1 MELDGLSLWEK
12 ILEKLKEKVPEQTFK
27 TWFSPTKGLSFSEDI
42 LFVEVPNPFFID
54 WLEEHYINI
63 LSDIAVSLLKRKMKI
78 SFKANTSEAMRPEPV
93 LKDIVAFPSPRTNL
107 RERYTFEN
115 YVVGK
120 CNHFAQAASLAVA
133 KAPAKTY
140 NPLFIYGGVGL
151 GKTHLMHAIGN
162 YSQSLYRD
170 SRAFYIPAEKFM
182 NEMIYAIKNQETLE
196 FKNKYRSL
204 DMLLI
209 DDIHFLADK
218 VSLQEEIF
226 HTFNAL
232 YGAQKQ
238 VVVTSDKPPREIP
251 ALEERLISRF
261 QWGLV
266 VDIQPPDLETRIAIL
281 KKKSEL
287 DGINVPEDV
296 IFYIANNI
304 RTNIRELEG
313 SLVRL
318 LALSS
323 LTNTEINLTTAKEML
338 NSIIGSR
345 KNQINLKNILKTVA
359 DFFDVS
365 EESLV
370 GKRRTAS
377 VVLPRQVGMYILRE
391 LTSLSL
397 KEIGSKFGGRDHTTV
412 LHAYDKIGTLIKE
425 DREFSNNIDKIIRK
439 LTS

>member
-1 MELDGLSLWEK
+1 MNDNGLRLWGQILD
-12 ILEKLKEKVPEQTFK
+12 KLKEKIPKQTFE
-27 TWFSPTKGLSFSEDI
+27 TWFSPAKGVGFSGDTLI
-42 LFVEVPNPFFID
+42 VEVPNPFFID
-54 WLEEHYINI
+54 WLEEHYMDLLHDAAYDI
-63 LSDIAVSLLKRKMKI
+63 LNRRIKI
-78 SFKANTSEAMRPEPV
+78 SFKAIATESVRAEPT
-93 LKDIVAFPSPRTNL
+93 LKEIISYPSPRTNL
-107 RERYTFEN
+107 RERYTFDN
-115 YVVGK
+115 FVVGK
-120 CNHFAQAASLAVA
+120 CNQFAQAASFAVA

-162 YSQSLYRD
+162 YSFSLYNGLKI
-170 SRAFYIPAEKFM
+170 FYIPAEKFM
-182 NEMIYAIKNQETLE
+182 NEMVFAIKNQETLE

-209 DDIHFLADK
+209 DDIHFLGDK
-218 VSLQEEIF
+218 ESLQEEIF
-226 HTFNAL
+226 HTFNEL

-238 VVVTSDKPPREIP
+238 IVVTSDRPPREIP
-251 ALEERLISRF
+251 SLEERLISRF

-266 VDIQPPDLETRIAIL
+266 VDIQAPELETRIAIL
-281 KKKSEL
+281 KKKAEL

-318 LALSS
+318 LALAS
-323 LTNTEINLTTAKEML
+323 LTNTEINLSTAKEML
-338 NSIIGSR
+338 DSIIGSK
-345 KNQINLKNILKTVA
+345 KNHIGFQSILRTVA
-359 DFFDVS
+359 DYFDVS

-377 VVLPRQVGMYILRE
+377 VAFPRQVAMYIARE

-397 KEIGSKFGGRDHTTV
+397 KEIGGKFGGRDHTTV
-412 LHAYDKIGTLIKE
+412 LHAYDKITKLIKE
-425 DREFSNNIDKIIRK
+425 DGELSSKVDRIIRK
-439 LTS
+439 LTT

>member
-281 KKKSEL
+281 KKKSEM

>member
-1 MELDGLSLWEK
+1 MELNGLSLWET
-12 ILEKLKEKVPEQTFK
+12 IQERLKEKIPEQTFK
-27 TWFSPTKGLSFSEDI
+27 TWFSPTKGISFKDNI

-54 WLEEHYINI
+54 WLEEHYIEI
-63 LSDIAVSLLKRKMKI
+63 LQEAALSVLNRKVKI
-78 SFKANTSEAMRPEPV
+78 SFMTNTTKPVNPEPV
-93 LKDIVAFPSPRTNL
+93 LKEIVTFPSPRSNL
-107 RERYTFEN
+107 RERYTFDN
-115 YVVGK
+115 FVVGK
-120 CNHFAQAASLAVA
+120 CNQFAQAASLAVA

-151 GKTHLMHAIGN
+151 GKTHLMHAVGN
-162 YSQSLYRD
+162 YSQSLYRN
-170 SRAFYIPAEKFM
+170 SRVFYIPSEKFM
-182 NEMIYAIKNQETLE
+182 NEMVYAIKNQETLE

-209 DDIHFLADK
+209 DDIHFLGDK

-238 VVVTSDKPPREIP
+238 IIVTSDKPPREIP
-251 ALEERLISRF
+251 SLEERLISRF

-266 VDIQPPDLETRIAIL
+266 VDIQAPDLETRIAIL
-281 KKKSEL
+281 NKKSEM

-318 LALSS
+318 LAISS

-338 NSIIGSR
+338 DSIIGSKR
-345 KNQINLKNILKTVA
+345 NQINMNSILRTVA

-365 EESLV
+365 EESLI

-397 KEIGSKFGGRDHTTV
+397 KEIGTKFGGRDHTTV
-412 LHAYDKIGTLIKE
+412 LHAYDKISKMIKE
-425 DREFSNNIDKIIRK
+425 DKDFSNKIDKIIRK
-439 LTS
+439 LIS

>member
-1 MELDGLSLWEK
+1 MEKFSSNWKK
-12 ILEKLKEKVPEQTFK
+12 ILEKIKEKIPPQTFE
-27 TWFSPTKGLSFSEDI
+27 TWFSPTKAVRFVDDTLY
-42 LFVEVPNPFFID
+42 VEVPNPFFID
-54 WLEEHYINI
+54 WLEEHYYKLINNIAKEVISNSVKVSFQPNNQDSERTDSI
-63 LSDIAVSLLKRKMKI
+63 LKETV
-78 SFKANTSEAMRPEPV
+78 TY
-93 LKDIVAFPSPRTNL
+93 PSPVTNL
-107 RERYTFEN
+107 RKRYTFDN

-120 CNHFAQAASLAVA
+120 CNQFAQAASLAVA

-151 GKTHLMHAIGN
+151 GKTHLMHAVGN
-162 YSQSLYRD
+162 YSHSLYRD
-170 SRAFYIPAEKFM
+170 SRVFYIPAEKFM
-182 NEMIYAIKNQETLE
+182 NEMVYAIKNQETLE
-196 FKNKYRSL
+196 FKNKYRCL

-209 DDIHFLADK
+209 DDIHFLGDK
-218 VSLQEEIF
+218 ESLQEEIF

-238 VVVTSDKPPREIP
+238 IVVTSDRPPREIP
-251 ALEERLISRF
+251 SLEERLISRF

-287 DGINVPEDV
+287 DDINIPEDV

-304 RTNIRELEG
+304 RSNIRELEG

-323 LTNTEINLTTAKEML
+323 LTNTEINLATAKEML
-338 NSIIGSR
+338 ESIVGT
-345 KNQINLKNILKTVA
+345 KKDNVKLGNILRTVA

-377 VVLPRQVGMYILRE
+377 VALPRQVAMYIYRE
-391 LTSLSL
+391 LSSLSL

-412 LHAYDKIGTLIKE
+412 LHAYDKISKMIKE
-425 DREFSNNIDKIIRK
+425 DKVFSQKIDKILRK

>member
-1 MELDGLSLWEK
+1 MELNGLSLWEK

-281 KKKSEL
+281 KKKSEM

-365 EESLV
+365 EESLI

>member
-1 MELDGLSLWEK
+1 MELNGLSLWEK

-27 TWFSPTKGLSFSEDI
+27 TWFSPTKGLNFSEDT

-281 KKKSEL
+281 KKKSEM

-377 VVLPRQVGMYILRE
+377 VVLPRQIGMYILRE

>member
-27 TWFSPTKGLSFSEDI
+27 TWFSPTKGLSFSEDT

-120 CNHFAQAASLAVA
+120 CNQFAQAASLAVA

-377 VVLPRQVGMYILRE
+377 VVLPRQIGMYILRE

>member
-12 ILEKLKEKVPEQTFK
+12 ILEKLKEKIPEQTFK
-27 TWFSPTKGLSFSEDI
+27 TWFSPTKGLSFSEDT

-78 SFKANTSEAMRPEPV
+78 SFKANTSEAVRPEPV

-120 CNHFAQAASLAVA
+120 CNQFAQAASLAVA

>member
-1 MELDGLSLWEK
+1 MEENHIFPWKKVLEK
-12 ILEKLKEKVPEQTFK
+12 IKERIPEQTYE
-27 TWFSPTKGLSFSEDI
+27 TWFSPTKEIKFIGNTL
-42 LFVEVPNPFFID
+42 LVEVPNPFFID
-54 WLEEHYINI
+54 WLEEHYQKLINDSARAI
-63 LSDIAVSLLKRKMKI
+63 LKREVI
-78 SFKANTSEAMRPEPV
+78 VSFKPSKTDTVRAKSTLRESV
-93 LKDIVAFPSPRTNL
+93 SYPSPRTNL
-107 RERYTFEN
+107 RERYTFDN

-151 GKTHLMHAIGN
+151 GKTHLMHAVGN
-162 YSQSLYRD
+162 YSRLLYRD
-170 SRAFYIPAEKFM
+170 SRVFYIPAEKFM
-182 NEMIYAIKNQETLE
+182 NEMVYAIKNQETLE

-218 VSLQEEIF
+218 ESLQEEIF

-238 VVVTSDKPPREIP
+238 IIVTSDRPPREIP
-251 ALEERLISRF
+251 SLEERLISRF
-261 QWGLV
+261 QWGLI

-281 KKKSEL
+281 KKKSEM
-287 DGINVPEDV
+287 DQISIPEDV

-318 LALSS
+318 IAISS
-323 LTNTEINLTTAKEML
+323 LTNTEISLPTAKDTL
-338 NSIIGSR
+338 DSIIGSR
-345 KNQINLKNILKTVA
+345 KNRIDSKKILKTIA

-377 VVLPRQVGMYILRE
+377 VALPRQVGMYIFRE

-397 KEIGSKFGGRDHTTV
+397 KEVGSKFGGRDHTTV
-412 LHAYDKIGTLIKE
+412 LHAYNKISKLIKNNK
-425 DREFSNNIDKIIRK
+425 EFSSKVDKIIRT
-439 LTS
+439 LTP

>member
-1 MELDGLSLWEK
+1 MKENASVIWK
-12 ILEKLKEKVPEQTFK
+12 NILENIKTKIPEQTFS
-27 TWFSPTKGLSFSEDI
+27 TWFSPTIGLEFTDNTI
-42 LFVEVPNPFFID
+42 FVEVPNPFFID
-54 WLEEHYINI
+54 WLAEHYIT
-63 LSDIAVSLLKRKMKI
+63 LLNETAALVLKKNVKI
-78 SFKANTSEAMRPEPV
+78 SFKAYKGAEIAEETV
-93 LKDIVAFPSPRTNL
+93 LRDVVSFPSPRTNL
-107 RERYTFEN
+107 QKIYTFEN

-120 CNHFAQAASLAVA
+120 CNQFAQAACLAVA

-151 GKTHLMHAIGN
+151 GKTHLMHAVGN
-162 YSQSLYRD
+162 YSLSLYKN
-170 SRAFYIPAEKFM
+170 SHIFYIPAEKFM
-182 NEMIYAIKNQETLE
+182 NEMVYAIKNRETLE

-209 DDIHFLADK
+209 DDIHFLGDK
-218 VSLQEEIF
+218 ESLQEEIF

-238 VVVTSDKPPREIP
+238 IIVTSDRPPREIP
-251 ALEERLISRF
+251 SLEERLISRF

-281 KKKSEL
+281 KKKSEM
-287 DGINVPEDV
+287 DGISVPEDV
-296 IFYIANNI
+296 IFYIASNI

-323 LTNTEINLTTAKEML
+323 LTKTEINLSTAKEML
-338 NSIIGSR
+338 DSIIGSK
-345 KNQINLKNILKTVA
+345 KNTFNIKNFLRVIA
-359 DFFDVS
+359 DYFDVS

-370 GKRRTAS
+370 GKRRTSS

-397 KEIGSKFGGRDHTTV
+397 KEIGAKFGGRDHTTV
-412 LHAYDKIGTLIKE
+412 LHAYDKIEKLIHENK
-425 DREFSNNIDKIIRK
+425 EFSNKIDKIIRK

>member
-1 MELDGLSLWEK
+1 MELNGLSLWEK

-27 TWFSPTKGLSFSEDI
+27 TWFSPTKGLNFSEDT

-281 KKKSEL
+281 KKKSEM

>member
-27 TWFSPTKGLSFSEDI
+27 TWFSPTKGLSFSEDT

>member
-1 MELDGLSLWEK
+1 MELNGLSLWEK

-27 TWFSPTKGLSFSEDI
+27 TWFSPTKGLNFSEDT

-120 CNHFAQAASLAVA
+120 CNQFAQAASLAVA

-338 NSIIGSR
+338 SSIIGSR
-345 KNQINLKNILKTVA
+345 KNQINLKNILKMVA

-370 GKRRTAS
+370 VVRFIS
-377 VVLPRQVGMYILRE
+377 V
-391 LTSLSL
+391 
-397 KEIGSKFGGRDHTTV
+397 
-412 LHAYDKIGTLIKE
+412 TL
-425 DREFSNNIDKIIRK
+425 
-439 LTS
+439 

>member
-1 MELDGLSLWEK
+1 MELNGLSLWEK

-27 TWFSPTKGLSFSEDI
+27 TWFSPTKGLNFSEDT

>member
-27 TWFSPTKGLSFSEDI
+27 TWFSPTKGLNFSEDT

>member
-1 MELDGLSLWEK
+1 MELNGLSLWEK

-27 TWFSPTKGLSFSEDI
+27 TWFSPTKGLNFSEDT

-120 CNHFAQAASLAVA
+120 CNQFAQAASLAVA

-338 NSIIGSR
+338 SSIIGSR

-377 VVLPRQVGMYILRE
+377 VVLPRQIGMYILRE

>member
-78 SFKANTSEAMRPEPV
+78 SFKANTSEAMRLEPV

>member
-27 TWFSPTKGLSFSEDI
+27 TWFSPTKGLSFSADT

-78 SFKANTSEAMRPEPV
+78 SFKANTSEAVRPEPV

-120 CNHFAQAASLAVA
+120 CNQFAQAASLAVA

>member
-1 MELDGLSLWEK
+1 MEDNGFSLWTQ
-12 ILEKLKEKVPEQTFK
+12 ILEKIKEKVPEQSFK
-27 TWFSPTKGLSFSEDI
+27 TWFSTTKGLSFTDGS
-42 LFVEVPNPFFID
+42 LLVEVPNPFYID
-54 WLEEHYINI
+54 WLEEHYLNI
-63 LSDIAVSLLKRKMKI
+63 LNETASAVLKRKIKI
-78 SFKANTSEAMRPEPV
+78 SFKANNLETIRPEPA
-93 LKDIVAFPSPRTNL
+93 LKEIVSFPSPKTNL

-115 YVVGK
+115 FIVGK
-120 CNHFAQAASLAVA
+120 CNQFAQAAALAVA

-162 YSQSLYRD
+162 YSQSLYRN
-170 SRAFYIPAEKFM
+170 SRVFYIPAEKFM
-182 NEMIYAIKNQETLE
+182 NEMVYAIKNQETLE
-196 FKNKYRSL
+196 FKNKYRNL

-209 DDIHFLADK
+209 DDIHFLGDK

-238 VVVTSDKPPREIP
+238 IVVTSDRPPRDIP
-251 ALEERLISRF
+251 SLEERLISRF

-266 VDIQPPDLETRIAIL
+266 VDIQTPDLETRIAIL
-281 KKKSEL
+281 KKKAEL
-287 DGINVPEDV
+287 DEINIPEDV

-323 LTNTEINLTTAKEML
+323 LTNSEINLTTAKEML
-338 NSIIGSR
+338 NSFIGDK
-345 KNQINLKNILKTVA
+345 KNRIKLKDILKIVT

-365 EESLV
+365 EEALI

-377 VVLPRQVGMYILRE
+377 VALPRQVGMYILRE

-397 KEIGSKFGGRDHTTV
+397 KEIGLKFGGRDHTTV
-412 LHAYDKIGTLIKE
+412 LHAYDKISKMLK
-425 DREFSNNIDKIIRK
+425 DDKDFCNKIDKIIRK
-439 LTS
+439 LIS

>member
-1 MELDGLSLWEK
+1 MFNGETLWEK
-12 ILEKLKEKVPEQTFK
+12 ILEKIKEKIPEQTFK
-27 TWFSPTKGLSFSEDI
+27 TWFSPTKGLQYENKT
-42 LFVEVPNPFFID
+42 LVVEVPNLFFID
-54 WLEEHYINI
+54 WLEEHYLPLINET
-63 LSDIAVSLLKRKMKI
+63 AHEVSREYIGI
-78 SFKANTSEAMRPEPV
+78 SFKPSNVESIKTEPP
-93 LKDIVAFPSPRTNL
+93 LKEVVSFPSPKTNL

-115 YVVGK
+115 FVVGK
-120 CNHFAQAASLAVA
+120 CNQFAQAAALAVA

-151 GKTHLMHAIGN
+151 GKTHLMHAVGN
-162 YSQSLYRD
+162 YALSLYKN
-170 SRAFYIPAEKFM
+170 SRIFYIPAEKFM
-182 NEMIYAIKNQETLE
+182 NEMIYAIKNREILE
-196 FKNKYRSL
+196 FKKKYRSL

-209 DDIHFLADK
+209 DDIHFLGDK
-218 VSLQEEIF
+218 ESLQEEIF

-238 VVVTSDKPPREIP
+238 IIVTSDRPPREIP
-251 ALEERLISRF
+251 SLEERLISRF

-287 DGINVPEDV
+287 DGITIPEDV

-323 LTNTEINLTTAKEML
+323 LTNTEINLSTAKEML
-338 NSIIGSR
+338 NSIIGD
-345 KNQINLKNILKTVA
+345 KKKEVKIQHIFKVVA

-365 EESLV
+365 EESLT

-377 VVLPRQVGMYILRE
+377 VALPRQVGMYILRE
-391 LTSLSL
+391 LTPLSL
-397 KEIGSKFGGRDHTTV
+397 KEIGAKFGGRDHTTV
-412 LHAYDKIGTLIKE
+412 LHAYDKISKMIRENK
-425 DREFSNNIDKIIRK
+425 EFSNKIDKIIRK
-439 LTS
+439 LTM

>member
-1 MELDGLSLWEK
+1 MELNGLSLWEK

-27 TWFSPTKGLSFSEDI
+27 TWFSPTKGLNFSEDT

-120 CNHFAQAASLAVA
+120 CNQFAQAASLAVA

-281 KKKSEL
+281 KKKSEM

>member
-1 MELDGLSLWEK
+1 
-12 ILEKLKEKVPEQTFK
+12 
-27 TWFSPTKGLSFSEDI
+27 
-42 LFVEVPNPFFID
+42 
-54 WLEEHYINI
+54 
-63 LSDIAVSLLKRKMKI
+63 
-78 SFKANTSEAMRPEPV
+78 
-93 LKDIVAFPSPRTNL
+93 
-107 RERYTFEN
+107 
-115 YVVGK
+115 
-120 CNHFAQAASLAVA
+120 
-133 KAPAKTY
+133 
-140 NPLFIYGGVGL
+140 
-151 GKTHLMHAIGN
+151 
-162 YSQSLYRD
+162 
-170 SRAFYIPAEKFM
+170 
-182 NEMIYAIKNQETLE
+182 KNQETLE

-281 KKKSEL
+281 KKKSEM

-412 LHAYDKIGTLIKE
+412 LHAYDKIGTL
-425 DREFSNNIDKIIRK
+425 
-439 LTS
+439 

>member
-63 LSDIAVSLLKRKMKI
+63 LSDIAVSLFKRKMKI

-120 CNHFAQAASLAVA
+120 CNQFAQAASLAVA

-162 YSQSLYRD
+162 YSRSLYRD

-345 KNQINLKNILKTVA
+345 KNQINIKNILKTVA

>member
-1 MELDGLSLWEK
+1 M
-12 ILEKLKEKVPEQTFK
+12 
-27 TWFSPTKGLSFSEDI
+27 
-42 LFVEVPNPFFID
+42 
-54 WLEEHYINI
+54 
-63 LSDIAVSLLKRKMKI
+63 SDIAVSLLKRKMKI
-78 SFKANTSEAMRPEPV
+78 SFKANTSEAVRPEPV

-120 CNHFAQAASLAVA
+120 CNQFAQAASLAVA

>member
-1 MELDGLSLWEK
+1 MELEPKTLWEK
-12 ILEKLKEKVPEQTFK
+12 ILEKVKERVPEQTFT
-27 TWFSPTKGLSFSEDI
+27 TWFLPTRGAHSSNDTLI
-42 LFVEVPNPFFID
+42 VEVPNPFFID
-54 WLEEHYINI
+54 WLEEHYLGI
-63 LSDIAVSLLKRKMKI
+63 LSEAATSILHKRIKI
-78 SFKANTSEAMRPEPV
+78 SFRADKTEAMRPKTS
-93 LKDIVAFPSPRTNL
+93 LKEIVSYPSPKTNL

-120 CNHFAQAASLAVA
+120 SNQFAQAAALAVA

-162 YSQSLYRD
+162 YSLSLYKEFKI
-170 SRAFYIPAEKFM
+170 FYIPAEKFM

-196 FKNKYRSL
+196 FKNKYRNL

-209 DDIHFLADK
+209 DDIHFLGDK
-218 VSLQEEIF
+218 ESLQEEIF
-226 HTFNAL
+226 HTFNEL

-238 VVVTSDKPPREIP
+238 IVVTSDRPPREIP
-251 ALEERLISRF
+251 SLEERLISRF

-266 VDIQPPDLETRIAIL
+266 VDIQAPELETRIAIL

-287 DGINVPEDV
+287 DGIDVPENV
-296 IFYIANNI
+296 IFFIANNI

-338 NSIIGSR
+338 GSILGS
-345 KNQINLKNILKTVA
+345 KKKQISFNIILKTVA

-365 EESLV
+365 EESLT

-377 VVLPRQVGMYILRE
+377 VALPRQVGMYISRQ
-391 LTSLSL
+391 LTDYSL
-397 KEIGSKFGGRDHTTV
+397 KEVGSRFGGRDHTTV
-412 LHAYDKIGTLIKE
+412 LHAYEKISKMIKD
-425 DREFSNNIDKIIRK
+425 DREFSEKVDKIIRK

>member
-120 CNHFAQAASLAVA
+120 CNQFAQAASLAVA

-377 VVLPRQVGMYILRE
+377 VVLPRQIGMYILRE

>member
-1 MELDGLSLWEK
+1 MELNGLSLWEK

>member
-12 ILEKLKEKVPEQTFK
+12 ILEKLKEKIPEQTFK
-27 TWFSPTKGLSFSEDI
+27 TWFSPTKGLSFTGDT

-281 KKKSEL
+281 KKKSEM

-377 VVLPRQVGMYILRE
+377 VVLPRQIGMYILRE

>member
-1 MELDGLSLWEK
+1 LTWQK
-12 ILEKLKEKVPEQTFK
+12 ILEKLKEKISEQSFE
-27 TWFSPTKGLSFSEDI
+27 TWFSPTKEISFLNDT
-42 LFVEVPNPFFID
+42 LCVEVPNPFFID
-54 WLEEHYINI
+54 WIEEHYINI
-63 LSDIAVSLLKRKMKI
+63 INAVALSVLKRKI
-78 SFKANTSEAMRPEPV
+78 HIFFKPNRVETVKPEPK
-93 LKDIVAFPSPRTNL
+93 LKEIITFSSPRSNL

-115 YVVGK
+115 FVVGK
-120 CNHFAQAASLAVA
+120 CNQFAQAAAVAVA

-151 GKTHLMHAIGN
+151 GKTHLMHAVGN
-162 YSQSLYRD
+162 FAVSIYRD
-170 SRAFYIPAEKFM
+170 SKVFYIPAEKFM
-182 NEMIYAIKNQETLE
+182 NEMVFAIKNRETLE
-196 FKNKYRSL
+196 FKNKYRNL

-209 DDIHFLADK
+209 DDIHFLGDK
-218 VSLQEEIF
+218 ESLQEEIF

-238 VVVTSDKPPREIP
+238 IIVTSDRAPREIP
-251 ALEERLISRF
+251 SLEERLISRF

-287 DGINVPEDV
+287 DEIDVPEDV

-338 NSIIGSR
+338 GSIIGYK
-345 KNQINLKNILKTVA
+345 KNKINFQYILKTVA

-365 EESLV
+365 EKSLT

-397 KEIGSKFGGRDHTTV
+397 KEIGLKFDRRDHTTV
-412 LHAYDKIGTLIKE
+412 LHAYDKISRMIKE
-425 DREFSNNIDKIIRK
+425 DKEFSNKIDKIIRK
-439 LTS
+439 LTT

>member
-12 ILEKLKEKVPEQTFK
+12 ILEKLKEKIPEQTFK
-27 TWFSPTKGLSFSEDI
+27 TWFSPTKGLSFSEDT

-63 LSDIAVSLLKRKMKI
+63 LSDTAVSLFKRKMKI
-78 SFKANTSEAMRPEPV
+78 SFKANTTEAVRPEPV

-120 CNHFAQAASLAVA
+120 CNQFAQAASLAVA

-287 DGINVPEDV
+287 DGINVPGDV

-323 LTNTEINLTTAKEML
+323 LTNTEINLITAKEML

>member
-1 MELDGLSLWEK
+1 MDKLSGNWSKVLDRIKEK
-12 ILEKLKEKVPEQTFK
+12 IPPQTYE
-27 TWFSPTKGLSFSEDI
+27 TWFSPTKAVRFTENT

-54 WLEEHYINI
+54 WLEEHYYKLINSIAKDVIGDKVTVSFQPNNSNTKRTDSI
-63 LSDIAVSLLKRKMKI
+63 LKETV
-78 SFKANTSEAMRPEPV
+78 TY
-93 LKDIVAFPSPRTNL
+93 PSPVSNL
-107 RERYTFEN
+107 RKRYTFDN

-120 CNHFAQAASLAVA
+120 CNQFAQAASLAVA

-151 GKTHLMHAIGN
+151 GKTHLMHAVGN
-162 YSQSLYRD
+162 YSHSLYRD
-170 SRAFYIPAEKFM
+170 SRVFYIPAEKFM
-182 NEMIYAIKNQETLE
+182 NEMVFAIKNQETLE

-209 DDIHFLADK
+209 DDIHFLGDK
-218 VSLQEEIF
+218 ESLQEEIF

-238 VVVTSDKPPREIP
+238 IVVTSDRPPREIP
-251 ALEERLISRF
+251 SLEERLISRF

-287 DGINVPEDV
+287 DGINIPEDV

-304 RTNIRELEG
+304 RSNIRELEG

-323 LTNTEINLTTAKEML
+323 LTNTEINLATAKEML
-338 NSIIGSR
+338 ESILGTKKDSIKLG
-345 KNQINLKNILKTVA
+345 NILRTVA

-377 VVLPRQVGMYILRE
+377 VALPRQVAMYIYRE
-391 LTSLSL
+391 LSSLSL
-397 KEIGSKFGGRDHTTV
+397 KEIGAKFGGRDHTTV
-412 LHAYDKIGTLIKE
+412 LHAYDKISKMIKE
-425 DREFSNNIDKIIRK
+425 DRVFSKKIDKILRK